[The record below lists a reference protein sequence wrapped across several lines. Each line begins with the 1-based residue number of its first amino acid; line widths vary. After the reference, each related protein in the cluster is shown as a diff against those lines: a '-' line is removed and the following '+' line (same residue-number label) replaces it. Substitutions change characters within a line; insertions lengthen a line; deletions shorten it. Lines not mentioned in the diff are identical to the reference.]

1 MLNPESKSELSQ
13 IVAVAYFS
21 NYVDPDGLK
30 KLQKFLREHGIGH
43 HRWGKLYR
51 YHKVE
56 LDHIDDL
63 TSLLKKFPRL
73 IEGYK
78 DLSDCPERPD

>member
-13 IVAVAYFS
+13 IVAVAFS
-21 NYVDPDGLK
+21 NYVDPNALK
-30 KLQKFLREHGIGH
+30 KLQKFLREHAIGH

-51 YHKVE
+51 YWKVE
-56 LDHIDDL
+56 FDHIDDL

>member
-1 MLNPESKSELSQ
+1 MLNQTSKSELSQ

-21 NYVDPDGLK
+21 NYVDQDALK
-30 KLQKFLREHGIGH
+30 KLQKFLREQAVGH

-51 YHKVE
+51 YSKVE
-56 LDHIDDL
+56 LDHIEDL
-63 TSLLKKFPRL
+63 TALLKKFPKL